1 MNDHPSEAMQFRIRC
16 EPSGSATMYVNWAPH
31 LEQDIPAPIT
41 AEKLAGARL
50 RIARAYIEEAREQL
64 PDHRIMGKAGET
76 WDRVAFILDR
86 RDPRGTRE
94 RLRRWFRDLMNIWL
108 EPVFAVCLTLF
119 SAAMLVRAV
128 WWVGDRVP
136 PLVHYVFLGGC
147 IAGMLLLV
155 SRIMST
161 NSREKNRNFLVTWFG
176 NHAYLTLPSFILII
190 AVSVFGELAYLMA
203 RNDPGMFIE
212 GSAAAT
218 REACMQFF
226 IWHLLQLVPGYSV
239 TDVLKWEEPP
249 LSYDSTGVGVMVLLF
264 QIAVVI
270 PSITT
275 IGYHW
280 KARRAEP
287 LWTYELDPPVT
298 RSDAET

>member
-1 MNDHPSEAMQFRIRC
+1 MNDHPSDTMQFRIRC
-16 EPSGSATMYVNWAPH
+16 EPSGSAAMSLNWAPH
-31 LEQDIPAPIT
+31 LERYVKKPIT
-41 AEKLAGARL
+41 LESLADARL
-50 RIARAYIEEAREQL
+50 RIARAYIDETRAQL
-64 PDHRIMGKAGET
+64 PDHRTAGNAGET
-76 WDRVAFILDR
+76 WDHIAFLLDH
-86 RDPRGTRE
+86 RDPRGSRE
-94 RLRRWFRDLMNIWL
+94 RLQRWFRDLWAIWL

-119 SAAMLVRAV
+119 SAAMLVRAI
-128 WWVGDRVP
+128 WWVGERVP
-136 PLVHYVFLGGC
+136 PLVHYVFLGCC

-155 SRIMST
+155 SRIVNAS
-161 NSREKNRNFLVTWFG
+161 SRERNRSFLVEWFG
-176 NHAYLTLPSFILII
+176 KHAYLTLPSFILII
-190 AVSVFGELAYLMA
+190 AVSVFGELAVLMA
-203 RNDPGMFIE
+203 RNDPDMFVE
-212 GSAAAT
+212 GAAAAT

-280 KARRAEP
+280 KARQAEP
-287 LWTYELDPPVT
+287 LWTYELDPLDT
-298 RSDAET
+298 GADARP